1 MDWNFS
7 MEEKS
12 PVSKKSCKDG
22 LPQKSI
28 VEHLKLKM
36 MKFKWNYVVFL
47 GLLLGMYAFTA
58 TPFGKEA
65 KKTTPPAQ
73 EDCDLAA
80 RVPQNLEQL
89 SLMTSLYLNMNDNC
103 NFQPIHYQVRE
114 GYPSTEIIARVFGEK
129 TADGNFA
136 LSKMEL
142 KHFEVTN
149 NPQQV
154 IVDTAYI
161 TDAVQGKRLIKMKL
175 LNLDEDCGE
184 CERKQQME
192 GSGIDFT
199 INLTTPLVL
208 DATTILDVHIENEK
222 EVYPLFGFNEFDEAM
237 RPRGRH
243 CIIRLAN

>member
-1 MDWNFS
+1 M
-7 MEEKS
+7 
-12 PVSKKSCKDG
+12 
-22 LPQKSI
+22 
-28 VEHLKLKM
+28 KLK
-36 MKFKWNYVVFL
+36 WSYVGFL
-47 GLLLGMYAFTA
+47 GLLMGMYAFVE
-58 TPFGKEA
+58 TPFGKEVRNIA
-65 KKTTPPAQ
+65 PPTQ
-73 EDCDLAA
+73 EHCDLAV

-129 TADGNFA
+129 TTEGNFA

-175 LNLDEDCGE
+175 LNLDEDCGD
-184 CERKQQME
+184 CERRQQLN

-208 DATTILDVHIENEK
+208 DGTTILDVHIENEK
-222 EVYPLFGFNEFDEAM
+222 EVYPLFGFTEFDVSS
-237 RPRGRH
+237 RPFGRH
-243 CIIRLAN
+243 CYTRIAF

>member
-1 MDWNFS
+1 
-7 MEEKS
+7 
-12 PVSKKSCKDG
+12 
-22 LPQKSI
+22 
-28 VEHLKLKM
+28 
-36 MKFKWNYVVFL
+36 MKTKFPYVI
-47 GLLLGMYAFTA
+47 LLGVLASIFAFTA
-58 TPFGKEA
+58 QPSEKKSTTSKESN
-65 KKTTPPAQ
+65 Q
-73 EDCDLAA
+73 DCDLMA

-129 TADGNFA
+129 TPEGNFA

-175 LNLDEDCGE
+175 LNLDEDCGD
-184 CERKQQME
+184 CQRKRQLDR
-192 GSGIDFT
+192 SGIDFT
-199 INLTTPLVL
+199 INLSTPLVL
-208 DATTILDVHIENEK
+208 DADTILDVHIENEK
-222 EVYPLFGFNEFDEAM
+222 EVYPLFGFNEFDETM

-243 CIIRLAN
+243 CYSRVVL